1 MDMLNL
7 KSNKY
12 LDLNGLAIFK
22 ENIGN
27 MFPVYIKNITLYSSD
42 WLDNKITLNCSLI
55 KSNSIINI
63 YYSEISKVYVE
74 SFNLSYIQ
82 GDGFIQISAENEVL
96 SDLYIEVIEIIN
108 PVSYI
113 TIDKG

>member
-1 MDMLNL
+1 MLNL

-63 YYSEISKVYVE
+63 YYSEISKV
-74 SFNLSYIQ
+74 
-82 GDGFIQISAENEVL
+82 L